1 MGFLNNALDRLAQA
15 IGERIQGQQP
25 QAQFSDAALKGG
37 DGSVEAEV
45 CESLAQLVTSGFTM
59 PIEGSSRAV
68 QLDSISD
75 DFTKNGLSKAVAM
88 GMLTGDAIVVPSWNG
103 HGFDNVI
110 VDSSNFAILG
120 ANGDE
125 LTSVIYRVDKK
136 VMRNTSVVYSLM
148 RKIELVPY
156 TAQDGTQAY
165 ATRYKTY
172 IMRNQEMCEKTLAD
186 FPDWA
191 EHNEDEWIV
200 PNTPR
205 LLVARFKSTALDP
218 RNPNSQKGIPV
229 CFGAS
234 RPIKEIHYLRN
245 QMHAEFELSEKMVF
259 ADRTLFGKRYIRDNA
274 GNIISAKTVMPKGKE
289 RLFMAVDSGDQP
301 TIKEWAPTIQLQPY
315 LDALDA
321 QYREIEKAVGVSSG
335 ILSDINGQNYENVDN
350 VRKSMRKTQAFV
362 ETARDRAETMLTSL
376 VDCWN
381 TILNYYGI
389 GAVGEFNVSYKWN
402 DDYINTFT
410 DQLNAIIAGNSIGAA
425 DGVDFRQLVFG
436 ESPEVA
442 ADRVASIK
450 ADSGIETFLGAEE

>member
-1 MGFLNNALDRLAQA
+1 MGFLNSALDRLAAA
-15 IGERIQGQQP
+15 IGERIQGIQP
-25 QAQFSDAALKGG
+25 TAQYSDAALKGG
-37 DGSVEAEV
+37 AGSVEAEV

-59 PIEGSSRAV
+59 PFEGSSRAV
-68 QLDSISD
+68 QLDAVSD
-75 DFTKNGLSKAVAM
+75 DFTRCGLARAVAM
-88 GMLTGDAIVVPSWNG
+88 GMLTGDCIVVPSWNG
-103 HGFDNVI
+103 HGFDNVL

-136 VMRNTSVVYSLM
+136 VMRNTGVTYSLM

-156 TAQDGTQAY
+156 TAQDGTRAY
-165 ATRYKTY
+165 ATHYKTY
-172 IMRNQEMCEKTLAD
+172 IMRNQEMCAKPLSD

-191 EHNEDEWIV
+191 AHNEDEWVV

-205 LLVARFKSTALDP
+205 LLVGRFKSFALDP
-218 RNPNSQKGIPV
+218 RQPNSQKGIPV

-234 RPIKEIHYLRN
+234 RPIREIHYLRD

-259 ADRTLFGKRYIRDNA
+259 ADRTLFGKRYIRDSA
-274 GNIISAKTVMPKGKE
+274 GNIVSAKPVMPKGRE
-289 RLFMAVDSGDQP
+289 RLFMAVDGGDQP
-301 TIKEWAPTIQLQPY
+301 TIKEYSPDIRLQPY

-321 QYREIEKAVGVSSG
+321 QYREIEKSVGVSSG

-362 ETARDRAETMLTSL
+362 NAARAEAERMLGALT
-376 VDCWN
+376 VCWD
-381 TILNYYGI
+381 TLLNFYGV
-389 GAVGEFNVSYKWN
+389 GAVGEYDFSYKWS

-410 DQLNAIIAGNSIGAA
+410 DQLNAIVAGQSFGGADA
-425 DGVDFRQLVFG
+425 VDYRMHVFG

-442 ADRVASIK
+442 AQRVEAIGKSR
-450 ADSGIETFLGAEE
+450 GIEALLSGE